1 MVKEG
6 ITLIICK
13 QIPAAQLDMFVSGHP
28 YGHYM
33 KTSMWAALQKHDQP
47 HFIGFYDHD
56 ELKGTAMI
64 LERKSLGIHYF
75 YVPWG
80 PCLDYDDPELC
91 EQGLRGLIQ
100 LAENAGVDFLR
111 IDPNVLRMERDIKG
125 NPIEGGENH
134 EDMTALLTSLGFV
147 HKGYGYAYNGS
158 WVNRYT
164 LIIDLSPSIEEI
176 VRHFSKPRQNSL
188 RRHAVIGVT
197 TRLGTKADLPQLCEF
212 ERQLSQIQGFQPHPQ
227 SFFEALLDAFGDHAA
242 LYVTEIDLDQMI
254 SGIQHEID
262 SGKYNKDPEA
272 LQSKLKEK
280 EKAAALKARYGAKPA
295 IAAGLFLRLGTQSW
309 DLYTYNHKDF
319 NFIKAVDNLHRF
331 AIEDMKNH
339 GVLRYDMCGFS
350 GVTEKSD
357 PHYGLYDYKRSFGSV
372 YTERIGEFDYIR
384 KPARTARWKKADR
397 FRRRVKRK
405 LISLRY
411 GKQENHA

>member
-6 ITLIICK
+6 IPLMICK
-13 QIPAAQLDMFVSGHP
+13 SIPASQLDSFVRVHP

-33 KTSMWAALQKHDQP
+33 KTSMWAKLQKHNQP
-47 HFIGFYDHD
+47 HFYGFYDQD

-64 LERKSLGIHYF
+64 LERTQLGIHYF

-80 PCLDYDDPELC
+80 PCLDYSDSDLS
-91 EQGLRGLIQ
+91 EQCLRGLIQ
-100 LAENAGVDFLR
+100 LAENAKVDFLR

-134 EDMTALLTSLGFV
+134 EDVTALLKSLGFV

-164 LIIDLSPSIEEI
+164 LIIDLSPSLEEI
-176 VRHFSKPRQNSL
+176 VKHFSKARQNSL
-188 RRHAVIGVT
+188 RRHAVIGVS
-197 TRLGTKADLPQLCEF
+197 TRLGTVEDIPQLCEF
-212 ERQLSQIQGFQPHPQ
+212 ERQLSQIQGFKPHTET
-227 SFFEALLDAFGDHAA
+227 FFQDLLEAFGEHAV

-254 SGIQHEID
+254 NGIQQEID
-262 SGKYNKDPEA
+262 SGKYHKDPEA

-280 EKAAALKARYGAKPA
+280 EKAADLKARYGTKPA
-295 IAAGLFLRLGTQSW
+295 IAAGLFLRLGEQSW

-331 AIEDMKNH
+331 AVEDMKNH
-339 GVLRYDMCGFS
+339 GVLHYDMCGFS

-357 PHYGLYDYKRSFGSV
+357 PHFGLYDYKRSFGSI
-372 YTERIGEFDYIR
+372 YTERIGEFDYLR
-384 KPARTARWKKADR
+384 HPQRTARWKKADR

-405 LISLRY
+405 LIALHY
-411 GKQENHA
+411 GKQEKQA